1 MILYQLQIY
10 PDSISGHDF
19 ISYLLNKRICDTTEK
34 SKEIGLEF
42 IKLGIFVPY
51 DRSDGNEESEEESE
65 EESGQIVF
73 EGGSELYSVDT
84 SVLE

>member
-1 MILYQLQIY
+1 M
-10 PDSISGHDF
+10 
-19 ISYLLNKRICDTTEK
+19 
-34 SKEIGLEF
+34 EF

-51 DRSDGNEESEEESE
+51 DMSDGNEESEEESE

-84 SVLE
+84 SVLG